1 MLKIN
6 FDNKDIE
13 VKEGTTYIDLVK
25 NKTDEKGRTCF
36 LVSANNIV
44 KELRRN
50 VKENETIIPL
60 YYDNNDV
67 KFAYSRTA
75 VFIFIKALKNAF
87 PNAKNYGFKFR
98 IHDGYYFEVD
108 DEVINESHV
117 ETIKK
122 EFDEIVKA
130 DVEIIKKTYPKQQAL
145 EIFDEVNLEDVKL
158 LFLYNYRPVIN
169 LRYIGNYVR
178 YINGSLLYST
188 GFLKHYK
195 IATYNK
201 GVVLFLSGTDDE
213 REAAETKI
221 AEVYFNS
228 QNSIANWAKTLKINT
243 VGKLNRHIAKYEF
256 NDLVIMSESYQDK
269 RIGDI
274 AEAIHASGKKLV
286 FIAGPSSSGKT
297 SFSHRLMYH
306 LRALELN
313 PYPIACDNFF
323 VDRHLCPKDKNGEYE
338 FEILEAVD
346 IKLLNDTL
354 NKILSGEET
363 ELPRYDFLL
372 GKKVYDGTK
381 IKIDDKDI
389 VILEGIHC
397 LNPKLTPVVDHNKIF
412 KIYISALNEMSIDN
426 ANRIATSDVRL
437 IRRIVRDSLKRGHN
451 AKATIKMWK
460 KVREGEEKSIFP
472 FQEEADVFFNSS
484 LIYELSV
491 LKNYAL
497 PLLYDISEDPEV
509 GETAKRLI
517 KILNYFLGVSTD
529 AIPRHSILRE
539 FLGDSI
545 MDVN

>member
-13 VKEGTTYIDLVK
+13 VKEGTTYLDLVK

-67 KFAYSRTA
+67 KLAYARTA
-75 VFIFIKALKNAF
+75 VFIFIKSLKKAF

-98 IHDGYYFEVD
+98 MHDGYYFEVD

-117 ETIKK
+117 EAIKK

-213 REAAETKI
+213 REAVETKI
-221 AEVYFNS
+221 GEVYFNS

-274 AEAIHASGKKLV
+274 AETIHVSGKKLV

-397 LNPKLTPVVDHNKIF
+397 LNPKLTPVVDHNNIF
-412 KIYISALNEMSIDN
+412 KIYVSALNEMSIDN

-437 IRRIVRDSLKRGHN
+437 IRRIVRDSIKRGHS